1 MLLIGVYSL
10 LAIIFIFL
18 IGCLLGYLI
27 KSRSKVLRAMKGLQ
41 DLFMAILLILLGYS
55 VGNDP
60 LVLSGIYTLGFE
72 ALILT
77 AGAVTGS
84 ILFTIPFGKLINKPE

>member
-1 MLLIGVYSL
+1 M

-18 IGCLLGYLI
+18 GGCLLGYLI
-27 KSRSKVLRAMKGLQ
+27 KSHSKALRAVKVLQ

-60 LVLSGIYTLGFE
+60 VVLSGIYNLGFD

-77 AGAVTGS
+77 IGAVTGS
-84 ILFTIPFGKLINKPE
+84 LLFTIPFGKMINKPG

>member
-1 MLLIGVYSL
+1 M
-10 LAIIFIFL
+10 LAIIFTFL
-18 IGCLLGYLI
+18 GGCLLGYII
-27 KSRSKVLRAMKGLQ
+27 KSKRKALRAMKVLQ

-60 LVLSGIYTLGFE
+60 VVLSGIYNLGFE

-77 AGAVTGS
+77 AGAITGS
-84 ILFTIPFGKLINKPE
+84 ILFTIPFGKMINKPK

>member
-1 MLLIGVYSL
+1 M
-10 LAIIFIFL
+10 LAIIFTFL
-18 IGCLLGYLI
+18 GGCLLGYII
-27 KSRSKVLRAMKGLQ
+27 KTRSKALRVVKVLQ

-60 LVLSGIYTLGFE
+60 VVLSEIHNLGFE

-77 AGAVTGS
+77 VGAITGS
-84 ILFTIPFGKLINKPE
+84 ILFTVPFGKMINKPE

>member
-1 MLLIGVYSL
+1 M

-18 IGCLLGYLI
+18 GGCLLGYLF
-27 KSRSKVLRAMKGLQ
+27 KSHNKALRAFKVLQ

-60 LVLSGIYTLGFE
+60 MVLSGIYKLGFE
-72 ALILT
+72 SLILT
-77 AGAVTGS
+77 IGAVTGS
-84 ILFTIPFGKLINKPE
+84 LLFTIPFGKMINKAG